1 MRQASC
7 LCRLVLVV
15 TVEVACLSPESCLWP
30 YSVLAQE
37 RKSTQIEKN
46 SDSAGEAVTH
56 ATGAALQADAAF
68 AVNILLSVSSSAFA
82 GEDIEWRSCMI
93 DRFGPYAKPAVPAI
107 DDPWIAKLARIY
119 VAYWQRSLTLTG
131 GRTQA
136 EQELRNALSRLLG
149 FSQSTDL
156 DFDALEKKLAAE
168 AQDHGFHALF
178 GVTSPLREIMVWKK
192 QTVEQRQVQ
201 LPERPYSVKVTFMD
215 DFVVRGWGYY
225 ATCGRRSTGGW
236 ATEEGLFAVV
246 PAYKSLDDETFSVRF
261 LAHETQ
267 HFADKHTFGH
277 LESWELEY
285 RAKLTELALAF
296 ASQDSTL
303 QRICENRSQG
313 NESAHAYADFRVI
326 DDIGQRFKVT
336 DSDVCRS
343 GGIRGQ
349 AIREAARAI
358 LVSDSEMRRQRQH

>member
-1 MRQASC
+1 MRQAFC
-7 LCRLVLVV
+7 LCRLVLIV
-15 TVEVACLSPESCLWP
+15 TIRVACLSPGSYLWRHP
-30 YSVLAQE
+30 VLAQE
-37 RKSTQIEKN
+37 KESTQTER
-46 SDSAGEAVTH
+46 SSGSADAAVAR
-56 ATGAALQADAAF
+56 ATGAALQANAAS
-68 AVNILLSVSSSAFA
+68 AVKILLSVPSSAFV

-119 VAYWQRSLTLTG
+119 VAYWQRSLTQTG
-131 GRTQA
+131 EQTQA
-136 EQELRNALSRLLG
+136 EQELRNALAKLLG
-149 FSQSTDL
+149 RPQSTKS
-156 DFDALEKKLAAE
+156 DFDALEKELTAE
-168 AQDHGFHALF
+168 AQNHGFHPWF
-178 GVTSPLREIMVWKK
+178 GITAPLRELMAWKK

-201 LPERPYSVKVTFMD
+201 LPEGSYSVRVTLMD

-236 ATEEGLFAVV
+236 ATEEGIFAVV

-303 QRICENRSQG
+303 QRICENRSRE
-313 NESAHAYADFRVI
+313 NESSHAYADFHVMR
-326 DDIGQRFKVT
+326 DMGQRLKVA
-336 DSDVCRS
+336 DDDLCRS

-349 AIREAARAI
+349 AIRDAAGAI
-358 LVSDSEMRRQRQH
+358 LVSDSEMRKQHQH